1 MEGLIAD
8 CIEGLIEEFIKFY
21 TSLICPCR
29 LGTGSKL
36 LDLFSMGY

>member
-1 MEGLIAD
+1 MVRLIGGVD
-8 CIEGLIEEFIKFY
+8 EGLIEEFIKFY